1 MALIKIV
8 FALLLFGLAS
18 SASIPQSNLIRS
30 EESTMTSTTSKAIHE
45 DHYTKTTRHLQP
57 DYIVSISH
65 WFLIVGASFLARLI
79 AVLNYFDAWPPVG

>member
-1 MALIKIV
+1 MALVKI
-8 FALLLFGLAS
+8 FFTLLLFGLAT

-30 EESTMTSTTSKAIHE
+30 EEGTMTSTTSNTIDE
-45 DHYTKTTRHLQP
+45 DHYTKTTGRLQP